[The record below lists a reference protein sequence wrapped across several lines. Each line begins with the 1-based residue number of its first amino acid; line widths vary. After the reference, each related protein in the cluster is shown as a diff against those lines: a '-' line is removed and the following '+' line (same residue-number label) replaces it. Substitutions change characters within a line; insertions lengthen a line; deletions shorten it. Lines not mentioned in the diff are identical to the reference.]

1 MVARGYS
8 LIRKKGYKT
17 IMKMEKI
24 SFGIS
29 TDAAFGSPQIVVE
42 RGKRDITVD
51 IIKGIGIV
59 LMVVGHARA
68 PLSDF
73 ISLFHMAIFFIASG
87 FLINC
92 KYADSLS
99 GMMQYVWKKIKGLWV
114 PYFVYT
120 CIFLVLNNFFLKIN
134 VYTNNP
140 EFLTEKILEDR
151 YTSLGQH
158 FELIE
163 TVKQIIKAIFFRATT
178 QMGGAFWFF
187 MTLFSVLI
195 AYMVCEYLLRKF
207 PKTRLILLGGQTVI
221 SLAFLAIG
229 YICQINSISLKGFD
243 KTFSVYI
250 LIHIGRMLK
259 QFGVMEKL
267 KDIFHGNGNIVMLLL
282 GFVVLLCGY
291 HRGYIS
297 IGSNNIENP
306 LFFIVMSFAGW
317 LLLYGMAGIL
327 QKISVRLTNLLS
339 YISIHSV
346 PIISLHFLSFKV
358 INVIAVMIYGFE
370 SYMVAAFPVLMRTGA
385 WWILYTIAGVFI
397 PLFCRNLLFFVFKH
411 AKR

>member
-1 MVARGYS
+1 
-8 LIRKKGYKT
+8 
-17 IMKMEKI
+17 MKMEKN
-24 SFGIS
+24 SFEIG
-29 TDAAFGSPQIVVE
+29 TDADCGIPKKVEE

-68 PLSDF
+68 PLSDY

-99 GMMQYVWKKIKGLWV
+99 GMMQYIWKKIKGLWI
-114 PYFVYT
+114 PYFVFT
-120 CIFLVLNNFFLKIN
+120 CSFLVLNNFFLKVN

-140 EFLTEKILEDR
+140 HFLTEKILEDR
-151 YTSLGQH
+151 YTSLGQY
-158 FELIE
+158 FGLIE
-163 TVKQIIKAIFFRATT
+163 TVKQVVKAIIFRATT

-195 AYMVCEYLLRKF
+195 AYMVCEYLLRKIF
-207 PKTRLILLGGQTVI
+207 KTRLILLCGQTMI
-221 SLAFLAIG
+221 SLAFLVIG
-229 YICQINSISLKGFD
+229 YICQINNISLKGFD

-250 LIHIGRMLK
+250 LIHIGRILK
-259 QFGVMEKL
+259 QFGVMERL
-267 KDIFHGNGNIVMLLL
+267 RDLFCGNGNIIMLLF

-291 HRGYIS
+291 QRGYIS
-297 IGSNNIENP
+297 IGSNHIENP
-306 LFFIVMSFAGW
+306 PFFIVMSFAGW
-317 LLLYGMAGIL
+317 LHLYGMAGIL
-327 QKISVRLTNLLS
+327 KKISLRLANGLS

-346 PIISLHFLSFKV
+346 PIIALHFLSFKV
-358 INVIAVMIYGFE
+358 INVIAVMLYGFE
-370 SYMVAAFPVLMRTGA
+370 SYMIAAFPVLMRTGA
-385 WWILYTIAGVFI
+385 WWILYAMAGIFI
-397 PLFCRNLLFFVFKH
+397 PLFLYNVLIFIFKH